1 MEEKI
6 NELLEAFRGPFK
18 ADGGDIEIV
27 RIDGNT
33 LTVRIVIGPT
43 GCRECI
49 TPPEVV
55 EQILASNIK
64 ERLGLDCKIKVEVS
78 DLSGPH
84 AE

>member
-1 MEEKI
+1 MEEQI
-6 NELLEAFRGPFK
+6 NELLEKFRGPFR
-18 ADGGDIEIV
+18 ADGGDIQLVKAEA
-27 RIDGNT
+27 GT

-64 ERLGLDCKIKVEVS
+64 EQLGLDYKINVEVS
-78 DLSGPH
+78 DLSEQH